1 MGMVVRTNIMA
12 TNANNSLAKNSNAVG
27 KSLEKLSSGF
37 RINRAADDA
46 SGLAMSEKMKAQI
59 KALDTASANC
69 QDGISL
75 IQTAEGYM
83 TEVHDMLNRM
93 VELAEKSANGTMET
107 VSGGVSTEAY
117 SAAATDRQ
125 ALQEEMDQL
134 CAEIDRVAQTANFNN
149 LKLFDGTLD
158 SGATVGTGS
167 VGIPAQDAAA
177 IGDFADGDVTMT
189 FNAGSA
195 TVTADDT
202 LTYVTDHWED
212 GAGAIANLDDY
223 GITIG
228 GSGTVADGDTIAYTA
243 AKAEVP
249 GDSDAAVGKSLT
261 LQIGETDTAADKL
274 VVNVSKMTTDELF
287 KNVASG
293 VSYTG
298 TDTGLALTQANE
310 TSTYDDGIT
319 INVSNQDAASSAAVG
334 LRNAINSVSSQ
345 RAKLGAM
352 QNRMEY
358 TINNL
363 NTASE
368 NMNSA
373 NSRIRDTDM
382 AKEMMKYTQGNV
394 LTQAAQAMLAQAN
407 TQPQNVLQLLQ

>member
-12 TNANNSLAKNSNAVG
+12 TNSNNNLTKNNSALS

-46 SGLAMSEKMKAQI
+46 SGLAISEKMKAQI

-69 QDGISL
+69 EDGISL

-83 TEVHDMLNRM
+83 TEIHDMLNRM

-107 VSGGVSTEAY
+107 VSGGTSAEVY
-117 SAAATDRQ
+117 SGAATDRQ

-134 CAEIDRVAQTANFNN
+134 CAEIDRIAQTANFNN

-158 SGATVGTGS
+158 GAGTAGSPAVVASATGS
-167 VGIPAQDAAA
+167 LPGNATMAFDPDAVASSITEDATIVYDGSDWKVGSD
-177 IGDFADGDVTMT
+177 
-189 FNAGSA
+189 
-195 TVTADDT
+195 TVSLA
-202 LTYVTDHWED
+202 
-212 GAGAIANLDDY
+212 DY
-223 GITIG
+223 GITV
-228 GSGTVADGDTIAYTA
+228 TDDDGDLVDGTTIQFTA
-243 AKAEVP
+243 AKAEVLP
-249 GDSDAAVGKSLT
+249 TDGSGAGLT

-274 VVNVSKMTTDELF
+274 VVNVAQLTTDKLF
-287 KNVASG
+287 DKIAEG
-293 VSYTG
+293 TTYTG
-298 TDTGLALTQANE
+298 TGTGLELTQNNA
-310 TSTYDDGIT
+310 TSTYDEGLTVNI
-319 INVSNQDAASSAAVG
+319 SNQDAASSAAVG
-334 LRNAINSVSSQ
+334 LRNSINAVSSQ

-382 AKEMMKYTQGNV
+382 AKEMMKYTQSNV